1 MLRHRRK
8 FSGVFFFGFTG
19 TALLTKKDD
28 TYTLRLE
35 QRRFDTPP
43 VFITFASTAIVL
55 FHNLQRFP
63 TIKKSNIRSL

>member
-8 FSGVFFFGFTG
+8 FSGVFFSSSQEQ
-19 TALLTKKDD
+19 LCSQKKDD
-28 TYTLRLE
+28 TYTLWLE

>member
-8 FSGVFFFGFTG
+8 FSGVFFFVFTG
-19 TALLTKKDD
+19 TA
-28 TYTLRLE
+28 LE

>member
-8 FSGVFFFGFTG
+8 FSGVFFSSSQEQLCSQKKTTHTRCGWN
-19 TALLTKKDD
+19 KDD
-28 TYTLRLE
+28 LIRLP
-35 QRRFDTPP
+35 FLLL
-43 VFITFASTAIVL
+43 ASTAIVL